1 MTSTTCNR
9 ITCPSLSLA
18 RFAAISM
25 AFWWVSD
32 KSTGTRI
39 FWNIGVLSFFANQG
53 CSTPH
58 TISQEQG
65 KGCARMAVAGIRGWP
80 IVKPLLSH
88 CMQLWK
94 SELRHF
100 ATTQVIL
107 SRFHLGVERQD
118 QPPSEGLM
126 RFKAPPAAG

>member
-9 ITCPSLSLA
+9 MTWPSLSPA

-25 AFWWVSD
+25 ACWWVSD

-39 FWNIGVLSFFANQG
+39 FWHTDVLSFFANQG

-58 TISQEQG
+58 TNFQEQR
-65 KGCARMAVAGIRGWP
+65 KGCARKSVASIHAWP
-80 IVKPLLSH
+80 KGKPLPSRF
-88 CMQLWK
+88 MQLWK

-107 SRFHLGVERQD
+107 SRFHVGVERQD

-126 RFKAPPAAG
+126 RFKSPAAAR